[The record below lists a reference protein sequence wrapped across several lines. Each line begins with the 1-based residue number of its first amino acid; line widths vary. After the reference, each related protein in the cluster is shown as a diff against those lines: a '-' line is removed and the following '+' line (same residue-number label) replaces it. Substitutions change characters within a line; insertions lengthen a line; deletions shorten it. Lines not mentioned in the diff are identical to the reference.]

1 MCEKE
6 SRRHGLMCRAIE
18 SRHRRQPI
26 ITVLI

>member
-1 MCEKE
+1 MREKE
-6 SRRHGLMCRAIE
+6 NRRHGLMCRAIE